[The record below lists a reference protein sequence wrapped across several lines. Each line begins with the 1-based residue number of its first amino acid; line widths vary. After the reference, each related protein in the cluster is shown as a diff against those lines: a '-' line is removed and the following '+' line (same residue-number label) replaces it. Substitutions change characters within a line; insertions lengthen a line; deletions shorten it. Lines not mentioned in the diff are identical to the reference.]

1 MCIRDRSKPAL
12 VLESE
17 AKTTPSL
24 VLIPTQYVMT
34 NSYLKNNVF
43 TILNFHSYYLIC
55 AIDNNF
61 KTLKNHEMVNL
72 WKKYDSKKT
81 FDEYLNSENKLRR
94 QAVIISHILE
104 RHGIKKLNEIEKNC
118 ASTIS
123 ARGINFRV
131 YESGKKINEK
141 KWPLDIIPRIILKK
155 DWSKVSKGLLQ
166 RVKALN
172 LFIDDVYNLS
182 LIHI

>member
-1 MCIRDRSKPAL
+1 MD
-12 VLESE
+12 
-17 AKTTPSL
+17 
-24 VLIPTQYVMT
+24 
-34 NSYLKNNVF
+34 
-43 TILNFHSYYLIC
+43 
-55 AIDNNF
+55 
-61 KTLKNHEMVNL
+61 NL

-81 FDEYLNSENKLRR
+81 YDEYLNSDHKLRR
-94 QAVIISHILE
+94 QAIIISHILE

-131 YESGKKINEK
+131 YESGKKLHEK

-155 DWSKVSKGLLQ
+155 DWAKVSKGLLQ

-172 LFIDDVYNLS
+172 LFIDDVQR
-182 LIHI
+182 

>member
-1 MCIRDRSKPAL
+1 
-12 VLESE
+12 
-17 AKTTPSL
+17 
-24 VLIPTQYVMT
+24 
-34 NSYLKNNVF
+34 
-43 TILNFHSYYLIC
+43 
-55 AIDNNF
+55 
-61 KTLKNHEMVNL
+61 MVNL

-141 KWPLDIIPRIILKK
+141 KWPLDI
-155 DWSKVSKGLLQ
+155 
-166 RVKALN
+166 
-172 LFIDDVYNLS
+172 LS